1 MFVIG
6 RQQWKLA
13 LFSRYDCQRE
23 SLQPPS
29 FFLPLLKFIANQIHF
44 PMTISEKQVVSV
56 NYHLTVPGED
66 NSAEEIT
73 IEKTST
79 EEPFVF
85 LYGAGQLLPLFEKN
99 LAGKKAG
106 DKFNFRVPAEE
117 GYGTYQL
124 DHVVNLP
131 IENFLGEDG
140 KLDTEMIA
148 LGKNVPMVDNEGHR
162 LWGKVLEISLQ
173 HIKMDF
179 NHPLAGKEL
188 HFDGEVLD
196 VREATADE
204 LDHGHVHGAGGHHH

>member
-1 MFVIG
+1 
-6 RQQWKLA
+6 
-13 LFSRYDCQRE
+13 
-23 SLQPPS
+23 
-29 FFLPLLKFIANQIHF
+29 
-44 PMTISEKQVVSV
+44 MTISEKQVVSV